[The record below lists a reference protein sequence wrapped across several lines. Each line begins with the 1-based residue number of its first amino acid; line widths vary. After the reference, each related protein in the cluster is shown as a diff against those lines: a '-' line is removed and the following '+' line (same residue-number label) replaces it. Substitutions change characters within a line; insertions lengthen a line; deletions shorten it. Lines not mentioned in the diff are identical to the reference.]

1 MRNKAVEKW
10 IEQFN
15 ASFASVESVDLASLF
30 QEEFFWRDILCISWS
45 LNTFETHQ
53 EVLGALKQNKA
64 SFPLKIE
71 GYYDVKRVDG
81 VVESFLDITN
91 GIGRGKGYVRLKRGK
106 AWTLLTTLEELQ
118 GYEEKRAERRILGT
132 RHGALK
138 NRQIWHEVKQAEEQA
153 LGDTEQPYC
162 VVVGGGQA
170 GIMLATR
177 LKKLGVSTIVLE
189 KNKRAGDSWR
199 NRYRFLTLHDPIWY
213 DHFPYIPFP
222 DDWPIFT
229 PKNKMGDWLEMY
241 TKVMDLNYWTES
253 RCSKATFDESTQHW
267 EVEVIRKGEKLTLRP
282 TQLVFTTGAYGPP
295 KKIPIKG
302 KKKFKGQIFHSSDY
316 QDGRD
321 FKGKRCVVVGS
332 ATSAHDICQDL
343 WECGAK
349 SVTMVQRSSSII
361 IKSETLLEYGFGEL
375 YSEQALKNGVTT
387 DKADLLFASLPY
399 KLVPDAHR
407 EVYRQMY
414 EHDKEFYDQLQE
426 SGFKFDF
433 GEDGSGLLMRALR
446 TASGYYIDV
455 GASELIIQ
463 KKIKLKT
470 GATPERCDEKS
481 LYFDD
486 GSKLAAD
493 VIFFAIGYYSMDKV
507 IEKLISKET
516 AEKVGRFW
524 GIGSGIKGDPGPWEG
539 ELRNLWKP
547 TKQANLWFHGGNLH
561 LSRFYSK
568 YVALQIKG
576 RMEQVKMKPVMTN
589 KSVNL
594 EGIAEE

>member
-1 MRNKAVEKW
+1 MTNKAIEQW
-10 IEQFN
+10 IERFN
-15 ASFASVESVDLASLF
+15 TSFASAKTIDFDSLF
-30 QEEFFWRDILCISWS
+30 QKEFFWRDILCISWS
-45 LNTFETHQ
+45 LNTFETQ
-53 EVLGALKQNKA
+53 QQILEALKQNKA
-64 SFPLKIE
+64 VLPLRID
-71 GYYDVKRVDG
+71 GYYDVKRAG
-81 VVESFLDITN
+81 GIVECFLDLSS
-91 GIGRGKGYVRLKRGK
+91 GIGRGKGYVRLKGGK

-118 GYEEKRAERRILGT
+118 GHEEKRGEQRILGT
-132 RHGALK
+132 RHGAHK
-138 NRQIWHEVKQAEEQA
+138 NRRIWHEEKQAEEQA
-153 LGDTEQPYC
+153 LGYSKQPYC
-162 VVVGGGQA
+162 LVVGGGQA

-177 LKKLGVSTIVLE
+177 LKKLGVPTIVLE

-253 RCSKATFDESTQHW
+253 RCTKANFDETKQEW
-267 EVEVIRKGEKLTLRP
+267 EVDILRKGEKLTLRP

-295 KKIPIKG
+295 KGIPIKG
-302 KKKFKGQIFHSSDY
+302 KKKFKGQIFHSSEY
-316 QDGRD
+316 QDGRNFTD
-321 FKGKRCVVVGS
+321 KRCVVVGS

-375 YSEQALKNGVTT
+375 YSEQALKNGITI
-387 DKADLLFASLPY
+387 DKADLLFASTPY
-399 KLVPDAHR
+399 KLLPDQHR
-407 EVYRQMY
+407 VTYQQIY
-414 EHDKEFYDQLQE
+414 EHDREFYDQLGAA
-426 SGFKFDF
+426 GFYFNF
-433 GEDGSGLLMRALR
+433 GEDGSGLLMQALR

-463 KKIKLKT
+463 KKVKLKT
-470 GATPERCDEKS
+470 GVTPERVDEEL

-486 GSKLAAD
+486 GTKLAAD
-493 VIFFAIGYYSMDKV
+493 VIFFAIGYHSMDKI

-547 TKQANLWFHGGNLH
+547 TKQSNLWFHGGNLH

-576 RMEQVKMKPVMTN
+576 RMEQVSMKPIMSN
-589 KSVNL
+589 
-594 EGIAEE
+594 

>member
-1 MRNKAVEKW
+1 MRNKAVEQW
-10 IEQFN
+10 IKQFN
-15 ASFASVESVDLASLF
+15 TSFASVKTIDLDCLF
-30 QEEFFWRDILCISWS
+30 QEKFFWRDILCISWS

-53 EVLGALKQNKA
+53 EVLEALKQNKVVL
-64 SFPLKIE
+64 PLRIE
-71 GYYDVKRVDG
+71 GYYDLKGDG
-81 VVESFLDITN
+81 EVVECFVDLSS

-106 AWTLLTTLEELQ
+106 AWTLLTTLEELH
-118 GYEEKRAERRILGT
+118 GHEEKRGDQRILGT
-132 RHGALK
+132 RHGAHK
-138 NRQIWHEVKQAEEQA
+138 NRQIWHEEKKAEEQA
-153 LGDTEQPYC
+153 LGYSEQPYC
-162 VVVGGGQA
+162 LVVGGGQA

-177 LKKLGVSTIVLE
+177 LKKLGVSTIILE

-199 NRYRFLTLHDPIWY
+199 NRYRFLTLHDPVWY
-213 DHFPYIPFP
+213 DHFPYISFP

-253 RCSKATFDESTQHW
+253 KCTKATFDEAKEEW
-267 EVEVIRKGEKLTLRP
+267 EVELLRKGEKLILRP

-295 KKIPIKG
+295 KEIPIKG
-302 KKKFKGQIFHSSDY
+302 KKKFKGQIFHSSEY

-321 FKGKRCVVVGS
+321 FKGKHCVVVGA
-332 ATSAHDICQDL
+332 ATSAHDISQDL

-349 SVTMVQRSSSII
+349 SITMVQRTPSII

-375 YSEQALKNGVTT
+375 YSEQALKNGITT
-387 DKADLLFASLPY
+387 EKADLLFASTPFKLLP
-399 KLVPDAHR
+399 DQHR
-407 EVYRQMY
+407 EVYQQMY
-414 EHDKEFYDQLQE
+414 EQDKEFYDQLGA
-426 SGFKFDF
+426 SGFQFDF
-433 GEDGSGLLMRALR
+433 GEDSSGLLMRALR

-463 KKIKLKT
+463 KKVKLKT
-470 GATPERCDEKS
+470 GATPERVDEKF

-493 VIFFAIGYYSMDKV
+493 VIFFAIGYHSMDKV
-507 IEKLISKET
+507 IEKLISKKT

-547 TKQANLWFHGGNLH
+547 TKQLNLWFHGGNLH

-576 RMEQVKMKPVMTN
+576 RMEQVKMRPVMP
-589 KSVNL
+589 K
-594 EGIAEE
+594 

>member
-1 MRNKAVEKW
+1 MTNKAVEQW

-15 ASFASVESVDLASLF
+15 TSFASTKTINLDSLF

-45 LNTFETHQ
+45 LNTFETQ
-53 EVLGALKQNKA
+53 QQVTGALKQNKA
-64 SFPLKIE
+64 ALPLRID
-71 GYYDVKRVDG
+71 GYYDVKRAGG
-81 VVESFLDITN
+81 VVECFLDLSS
-91 GIGRGKGYVRLKRGK
+91 GIGRGKGYVRLKQGK

-118 GYEEKRAERRILGT
+118 GHEEKRGEQRILGT
-132 RHGALK
+132 RHGAHK
-138 NRQIWHEVKQAEEQA
+138 NRRIWHEEKQAEEQA
-153 LGDTEQPYC
+153 LGFAKQPYC
-162 VVVGGGQA
+162 LVVGGGQA
-170 GIMLATR
+170 GIMLSTR
-177 LKKLGVSTIVLE
+177 LKKLGVPTIVLE

-253 RCSKATFDESTQHW
+253 KCTKATFDETKQEW
-267 EVEVIRKGEKLTLRP
+267 EVEVLRKGEKLTLRP

-295 KKIPIKG
+295 KGIPIKG
-302 KKKFKGQIFHSSDY
+302 KKKFKGQIFHSSEY

-321 FKGKRCVVVGS
+321 FTGKRCVVVGS

-375 YSEQALKNGVTT
+375 YSEQALKNGITT
-387 DKADLLFASLPY
+387 DKADLLFASTPY
-399 KLVPDAHR
+399 KLLPDQHR
-407 EVYRQMY
+407 EVYQQVY
-414 EHDKEFYDQLQE
+414 EHDREFYDQLGAA
-426 SGFKFDF
+426 GFQFDF

-463 KKIKLKT
+463 KKVKLKT
-470 GATPERCDEKS
+470 GATPERVDEEF

-493 VIFFAIGYYSMDKV
+493 VIFFAIGYHSMDKV

-516 AEKVGRFW
+516 SEKVGRFW

-547 TKQANLWFHGGNLH
+547 TKQSNLWFHGGNLH

-576 RMEQVKMKPVMTN
+576 RMEQVKMKPIMPN
-589 KSVNL
+589 
-594 EGIAEE
+594 

>member
-1 MRNKAVEKW
+1 MRNKAVEQW
-10 IEQFN
+10 IEHFN
-15 ASFASVESVDLASLF
+15 TSFASAKTMGLHSLF
-30 QEEFFWRDILCISWS
+30 QEKFFWRDILCISWN
-45 LNTFETHQ
+45 LNTFETQ
-53 EVLGALKQNKA
+53 QQVTAALKQNKA
-64 SFPLKIE
+64 TLPLKIDD
-71 GYYDVKRVDG
+71 YYDVKRAG
-81 VVESFLDITN
+81 GIVECFLDLSC
-91 GIGRGKGYVRLKRGK
+91 GIGRGKGYVRLKGGK

-118 GYEEKRAERRILGT
+118 GHEEKRGEQRIFGT
-132 RHGALK
+132 RHGAHK
-138 NRQIWHEVKQAEEQA
+138 NRRIWHEEKQMEEEA
-153 LGDTEQPYC
+153 LGYSKQPYC
-162 VVVGGGQA
+162 LVVGGGQA

-177 LKKLGVSTIVLE
+177 LKKLGVPTIVLE

-241 TKVMDLNYWTES
+241 TTVMDLNYWTES
-253 RCSKATFDESTQHW
+253 RCTKAAFDETKQEW
-267 EVEVIRKGEKLTLRP
+267 EVEVLRKGEKLTLRP

-295 KKIPIKG
+295 KGIPIKG
-302 KKKFKGQIFHSSDY
+302 KKKFKGRIYHSSEY

-321 FKGKRCVVVGS
+321 FTGKRCVVVGS

-375 YSEQALKNGVTT
+375 YSEQALKNGITT
-387 DKADLLFASLPY
+387 EKADLLFASTPY
-399 KLVPDAHR
+399 KLLPDQHR
-407 EVYRQMY
+407 EVYQQMY
-414 EHDKEFYDQLQE
+414 EHDREFYEQLGAA
-426 SGFKFDF
+426 GFHFDF

-463 KKIKLKT
+463 KKVKLKT
-470 GATPERCDEKS
+470 GVTPERCDEEF

-493 VIFFAIGYYSMDKV
+493 VIFFAIGYHSMDKV

-547 TKQANLWFHGGNLH
+547 TKQSNLWFHGGNLH

-576 RMEQVKMKPVMTN
+576 RMEQLKMKPVMP
-589 KSVNL
+589 K
-594 EGIAEE
+594 

>member
-1 MRNKAVEKW
+1 MRNKAVEQW
-10 IEQFN
+10 IEHFN
-15 ASFASVESVDLASLF
+15 TSFASAKTMGLHSLF
-30 QEEFFWRDILCISWS
+30 QEKFFWRDILCISWN
-45 LNTFETHQ
+45 LNTFETQ
-53 EVLGALKQNKA
+53 QQVTAALKQNKA
-64 SFPLKIE
+64 TLPLKIDD
-71 GYYDVKRVDG
+71 YYDVKRAG
-81 VVESFLDITN
+81 GIVECFLDLSC
-91 GIGRGKGYVRLKRGK
+91 GIGRGKGYVRLKGGK

-118 GYEEKRAERRILGT
+118 GHEEKRGEQRIFGT
-132 RHGALK
+132 RHGAHK
-138 NRQIWHEVKQAEEQA
+138 NRRIWHEEKQMEEEA
-153 LGDTEQPYC
+153 LGYSKQPYC
-162 VVVGGGQA
+162 LVVGGGQA

-177 LKKLGVSTIVLE
+177 LKKLGVPTIVLE

-222 DDWPIFT
+222 DDWPVFT

-241 TKVMDLNYWTES
+241 TTVMDLNYWTES
-253 RCSKATFDESTQHW
+253 RCTKAAFDETKQEW
-267 EVEVIRKGEKLTLRP
+267 EVEVLRKGKKLTLRP

-295 KKIPIKG
+295 KGIPIKG
-302 KKKFKGQIFHSSDY
+302 KKKFKGRIYHSSEY

-321 FKGKRCVVVGS
+321 FTGKRCVVVGS

-375 YSEQALKNGVTT
+375 YSEQALKNGITT
-387 DKADLLFASLPY
+387 EKADLLFASTPY
-399 KLVPDAHR
+399 KLLPDQHR
-407 EVYRQMY
+407 EVYQQMY
-414 EHDKEFYDQLQE
+414 EHDREFYEQLGAA
-426 SGFKFDF
+426 GFHFDF

-463 KKIKLKT
+463 KKVKLKT
-470 GATPERCDEKS
+470 GVTPERCDEEF

-493 VIFFAIGYYSMDKV
+493 VIFFAIGYHSMDKV

-547 TKQANLWFHGGNLH
+547 TKQSNLWFHGGNLH

-576 RMEQVKMKPVMTN
+576 RMEQVKMKPVMP
-589 KSVNL
+589 K
-594 EGIAEE
+594 

>member
-1 MRNKAVEKW
+1 
-10 IEQFN
+10 
-15 ASFASVESVDLASLF
+15 
-30 QEEFFWRDILCISWS
+30 
-45 LNTFETHQ
+45 
-53 EVLGALKQNKA
+53 
-64 SFPLKIE
+64 
-71 GYYDVKRVDG
+71 
-81 VVESFLDITN
+81 
-91 GIGRGKGYVRLKRGK
+91 
-106 AWTLLTTLEELQ
+106 
-118 GYEEKRAERRILGT
+118 
-132 RHGALK
+132 
-138 NRQIWHEVKQAEEQA
+138 
-153 LGDTEQPYC
+153 
-162 VVVGGGQA
+162 
-170 GIMLATR
+170 MLATR

-222 DDWPIFT
+222 DDWPVFT

-253 RCSKATFDESTQHW
+253 RCSKATFDESTQRW
-267 EVEVIRKGEKLTLRP
+267 EVEVMRKGKKLTLQP

-295 KKIPIKG
+295 KGIPIKG
-302 KKKFKGQIFHSSDY
+302 KKKFKGQIFHSSEY
-316 QDGRD
+316 QDGRA

-375 YSEQALKNGVTT
+375 YSEQALKNGITT

-399 KLVPDAHR
+399 KLVPDVHR

-426 SGFKFDF
+426 SGFRFDF

-463 KKIKLKT
+463 KKVKLKT
-470 GATPERCDEKS
+470 GATPERVDEQF

-493 VIFFAIGYYSMDKV
+493 VIFFAIGYHSMDKV

-547 TKQANLWFHGGNLH
+547 TKQSNLWFHGGNLH

-576 RMEQVKMKPVMTN
+576 RMEQVKMKPIMP
-589 KSVNL
+589 S
-594 EGIAEE
+594 

>member
-1 MRNKAVEKW
+1 MRNKAVEQW

-15 ASFASVESVDLASLF
+15 TSFASAKTIDLHSLF
-30 QEEFFWRDILCISWS
+30 QEKFFWRDILCISWN
-45 LNTFETHQ
+45 LNTFETQ
-53 EVLGALKQNKA
+53 QQVTAALKQNKA
-64 SFPLKIE
+64 TLPLKIDD
-71 GYYDVKRVDG
+71 YYDVKRAG
-81 VVESFLDITN
+81 GIVECFLDLSC
-91 GIGRGKGYVRLKRGK
+91 GIGIGKGYVRLKGGK

-118 GYEEKRAERRILGT
+118 GHEEKRGEQRILGT
-132 RHGALK
+132 RHGAHK
-138 NRQIWHEVKQAEEQA
+138 NRRIWHEEKQAEEEA
-153 LGDTEQPYC
+153 VGYSKQPYC
-162 VVVGGGQA
+162 LVVGGGQA

-177 LKKLGVSTIVLE
+177 LKKLGVPTIVLE

-241 TKVMDLNYWTES
+241 TTVMDLNYWTES
-253 RCSKATFDESTQHW
+253 RCTKAAFDETKQEW
-267 EVEVIRKGEKLTLRP
+267 EVEVLRKGEKLALRP

-295 KKIPIKG
+295 KGIPIKG
-302 KKKFKGQIFHSSDY
+302 KKKFKGRIYHSSEY

-321 FKGKRCVVVGS
+321 FTGKRCVVVGS

-375 YSEQALKNGVTT
+375 YSEQALKNGITT
-387 DKADLLFASLPY
+387 DKADLLFASTPY
-399 KLVPDAHR
+399 KLLPDQHR
-407 EVYRQMY
+407 EVYQQMY
-414 EHDKEFYDQLQE
+414 EHDREFYEQLGAA
-426 SGFKFDF
+426 GFHFDF

-463 KKIKLKT
+463 KKVKLKT
-470 GATPERCDEKS
+470 GVTPERCDEEF

-493 VIFFAIGYYSMDKV
+493 VIFFAIGYHSMDKV

-524 GIGSGIKGDPGPWEG
+524 GIGSGINGDPGPWEG

-547 TKQANLWFHGGNLH
+547 TKQSNLWFHGGNLH

-576 RMEQVKMKPVMTN
+576 RMEQVKMKPVMP
-589 KSVNL
+589 K
-594 EGIAEE
+594 

>member
-1 MRNKAVEKW
+1 MTNKAIEQW
-10 IEQFN
+10 IERFN
-15 ASFASVESVDLASLF
+15 TSFASAKTIDFDSLF
-30 QEEFFWRDILCISWS
+30 QKEFFWRDILCISWS
-45 LNTFETHQ
+45 LNTFETQ
-53 EVLGALKQNKA
+53 QQILGALKQNKA
-64 SFPLKIE
+64 VLPLRFD
-71 GYYDVKRVDG
+71 GYYDVKRAG
-81 VVESFLDITN
+81 GIVECFLDLSI
-91 GIGRGKGYVRLKRGK
+91 GIGRGKGYVRLKGGK

-118 GYEEKRAERRILGT
+118 GHEEKRGEQRILGT
-132 RHGALK
+132 RHGAHK
-138 NRQIWHEVKQAEEQA
+138 NRRIWHEEKQAEEQA
-153 LGDTEQPYC
+153 LGYSKQPYC
-162 VVVGGGQA
+162 LVVGGGQA

-177 LKKLGVSTIVLE
+177 LKKLGVPTIVLE

-253 RCSKATFDESTQHW
+253 RCTKANFDETKQEW
-267 EVEVIRKGEKLTLRP
+267 EVDILRKGETLTLRP

-295 KKIPIKG
+295 KGIPIKG
-302 KKKFKGQIFHSSDY
+302 KKKFKGQIFHSSEY
-316 QDGRD
+316 QDGRNFTD
-321 FKGKRCVVVGS
+321 KRCVVVGS

-375 YSEQALKNGVTT
+375 YSEQALKNGITT
-387 DKADLLFASLPY
+387 DKADLLFASTPY
-399 KLVPDAHR
+399 KLLPDQHR
-407 EVYRQMY
+407 VTYQQIY
-414 EHDKEFYDQLQE
+414 EHDREFYDQLGAA
-426 SGFKFDF
+426 GFYFNF
-433 GEDGSGLLMRALR
+433 GEDGSGLLMQALR

-455 GASELIIQ
+455 GASELSIQ
-463 KKIKLKT
+463 KKVKLKT
-470 GATPERCDEKS
+470 GVTPERVDEEL

-486 GSKLAAD
+486 GTKLAAD
-493 VIFFAIGYYSMDKV
+493 VIFFAIGYHSMDKI

-547 TKQANLWFHGGNLH
+547 TKQSNLWFHGGNLH

-576 RMEQVKMKPVMTN
+576 RMEQVNMKPIMPN
-589 KSVNL
+589 
-594 EGIAEE
+594 

>member
-1 MRNKAVEKW
+1 MTNKAVEQW

-15 ASFASVESVDLASLF
+15 TSFASAKAIDFDSLF
-30 QEEFFWRDILCISWS
+30 QKEFFWRDILCISWS
-45 LNTFETHQ
+45 LNTFETQ
-53 EVLGALKQNKA
+53 QQILEALKQNKA
-64 SFPLKIE
+64 VLPLRIDS
-71 GYYDVKRVDG
+71 YYDVKRAG
-81 VVESFLDITN
+81 GIVECFLDLSS
-91 GIGRGKGYVRLKRGK
+91 GIGRGKGYVRLKGGK

-118 GYEEKRAERRILGT
+118 GHEEKRGEQRILGT
-132 RHGALK
+132 QHGAHK
-138 NRQIWHEVKQAEEQA
+138 NRRIWHEEKQAEEQA
-153 LGDTEQPYC
+153 LGYSKQPYC
-162 VVVGGGQA
+162 LVVGGGQA

-177 LKKLGVSTIVLE
+177 LKKLGVPTIVLE

-222 DDWPIFT
+222 EDWPIFT

-253 RCSKATFDESTQHW
+253 RCTKANFDETKQEW
-267 EVEVIRKGEKLTLRP
+267 EVDILRKGEKLTLRP

-295 KKIPIKG
+295 KGIPIKG
-302 KKKFKGQIFHSSDY
+302 KKKFKGQIFHSSEY
-316 QDGRD
+316 QDGRNFTD
-321 FKGKRCVVVGS
+321 KRCVVVGS

-375 YSEQALKNGVTT
+375 YSEQALKNGITI
-387 DKADLLFASLPY
+387 DKADLLFASTPY
-399 KLVPDAHR
+399 KLLPDQHR
-407 EVYRQMY
+407 VTYQQIY
-414 EHDKEFYDQLQE
+414 EHDREFYDQLGAA
-426 SGFKFDF
+426 GFYFNF
-433 GEDGSGLLMRALR
+433 GEDGSGLLMQALR

-463 KKIKLKT
+463 KKVKLKT
-470 GATPERCDEKS
+470 GVTPERVDEEL

-486 GSKLAAD
+486 GTKLAAD
-493 VIFFAIGYYSMDKV
+493 VIFFAIGYHSMDKI

-547 TKQANLWFHGGNLH
+547 TKQSNLWFHGGNLH

-576 RMEQVKMKPVMTN
+576 RMEQVSMKPIMSN
-589 KSVNL
+589 
-594 EGIAEE
+594 

>member
-1 MRNKAVEKW
+1 MTNKAIEQW
-10 IEQFN
+10 IERFN
-15 ASFASVESVDLASLF
+15 TSFASAKTIDFDSLF
-30 QEEFFWRDILCISWS
+30 QKEFFWRDILCISWS
-45 LNTFETHQ
+45 LNTFETQ
-53 EVLGALKQNKA
+53 QQILEALKQNKA
-64 SFPLKIE
+64 VLPLRID
-71 GYYDVKRVDG
+71 GYYDVKRAG
-81 VVESFLDITN
+81 GIVECFLDLSS
-91 GIGRGKGYVRLKRGK
+91 GIGRGKGYVRLKGGK

-118 GYEEKRAERRILGT
+118 GHEEKRGEQRILGT
-132 RHGALK
+132 RHGAHK
-138 NRQIWHEVKQAEEQA
+138 NRRIWHEEKQAEEQA
-153 LGDTEQPYC
+153 LGYSKQPYC
-162 VVVGGGQA
+162 LVVGGGQA

-177 LKKLGVSTIVLE
+177 LKKLGVPTIVLE

-222 DDWPIFT
+222 EDWPIFT

-253 RCSKATFDESTQHW
+253 RCTKANFDETKQEW
-267 EVEVIRKGEKLTLRP
+267 EVDILRKGEKLTLRP

-295 KKIPIKG
+295 KGIPIKG
-302 KKKFKGQIFHSSDY
+302 KKKFKGQIFHSSEY
-316 QDGRD
+316 QDGRNFTD
-321 FKGKRCVVVGS
+321 KRCVVVGS

-375 YSEQALKNGVTT
+375 YSEQALKNGITT
-387 DKADLLFASLPY
+387 DKADLLFASTPY
-399 KLVPDAHR
+399 KLLPDQHR
-407 EVYRQMY
+407 VTYQQIY
-414 EHDKEFYDQLQE
+414 EHDREFYDQLGAA
-426 SGFKFDF
+426 GFYFNF
-433 GEDGSGLLMRALR
+433 GEDGSGLLMQALR

-463 KKIKLKT
+463 KKVKLKT
-470 GATPERCDEKS
+470 GVTPERVDEEL

-486 GSKLAAD
+486 GTKLAAD
-493 VIFFAIGYYSMDKV
+493 VIFFAIGYHSMDKI

-547 TKQANLWFHGGNLH
+547 TKQSNLWFHGGNLH

-576 RMEQVKMKPVMTN
+576 RMEQVSMKPIMPN
-589 KSVNL
+589 
-594 EGIAEE
+594 

>member
-1 MRNKAVEKW
+1 
-10 IEQFN
+10 
-15 ASFASVESVDLASLF
+15 
-30 QEEFFWRDILCISWS
+30 
-45 LNTFETHQ
+45 
-53 EVLGALKQNKA
+53 
-64 SFPLKIE
+64 
-71 GYYDVKRVDG
+71 
-81 VVESFLDITN
+81 
-91 GIGRGKGYVRLKRGK
+91 
-106 AWTLLTTLEELQ
+106 
-118 GYEEKRAERRILGT
+118 
-132 RHGALK
+132 
-138 NRQIWHEVKQAEEQA
+138 
-153 LGDTEQPYC
+153 
-162 VVVGGGQA
+162 
-170 GIMLATR
+170 MLATR

-302 KKKFKGQIFHSSDY
+302 KKKFKGQIFHSSEY

-361 IKSETLLEYGFGEL
+361 IKSETLQEYGFGEL
-375 YSEQALKNGVTT
+375 YSEQALKNGITT

-463 KKIKLKT
+463 KKIKLKN

-481 LYFDD
+481 IYFDD

-493 VIFFAIGYYSMDKV
+493 VIFFAIGYHSMDKV

-547 TKQANLWFHGGNLH
+547 TKQANLWFHGATCTCHGSIPSMWRYR
-561 LSRFYSK
+561 SRGGWS
-568 YVALQIKG
+568 
-576 RMEQVKMKPVMTN
+576 N
-589 KSVNL
+589 
-594 EGIAEE
+594 

>member
-1 MRNKAVEKW
+1 
-10 IEQFN
+10 
-15 ASFASVESVDLASLF
+15 
-30 QEEFFWRDILCISWS
+30 
-45 LNTFETHQ
+45 
-53 EVLGALKQNKA
+53 
-64 SFPLKIE
+64 
-71 GYYDVKRVDG
+71 
-81 VVESFLDITN
+81 
-91 GIGRGKGYVRLKRGK
+91 
-106 AWTLLTTLEELQ
+106 
-118 GYEEKRAERRILGT
+118 
-132 RHGALK
+132 
-138 NRQIWHEVKQAEEQA
+138 
-153 LGDTEQPYC
+153 
-162 VVVGGGQA
+162 
-170 GIMLATR
+170 MLATR
-177 LKKLGVSTIVLE
+177 LKKLGVPTIVLE

-213 DHFPYIPFP
+213 VHFPYIPFP

-241 TKVMDLNYWTES
+241 TMVMDLNYWTES
-253 RCSKATFDESTQHW
+253 RCSKATFDESTQQW

-302 KKKFKGQIFHSSDY
+302 KKKFKGQIFHSSEY

-361 IKSETLLEYGFGEL
+361 IKSETLQEYGFGEL
-375 YSEQALKNGVTT
+375 YSEQALKNRITT

-399 KLVPDAHR
+399 KLVPDAHG
-407 EVYRQMY
+407 EVYRQIY
-414 EHDKEFYDQLQE
+414 EHDKEFYDQLRE

-493 VIFFAIGYYSMDKV
+493 VIFFAIGYHSMDKV

-576 RMEQVKMKPVMTN
+576 RMEHLKMKPVMPN

-594 EGIAEE
+594 GGIAGE

>member
-1 MRNKAVEKW
+1 MRNKAVEQW
-10 IEQFN
+10 IEHFN
-15 ASFASVESVDLASLF
+15 TSFASAKTMDLHSLF
-30 QEEFFWRDILCISWS
+30 QEKFFWRDILCISWN
-45 LNTFETHQ
+45 LNTFETQ
-53 EVLGALKQNKA
+53 QQVTAALKQNKA
-64 SFPLKIE
+64 TLPLKIDD
-71 GYYDVKRVDG
+71 YYDVKRAG
-81 VVESFLDITN
+81 GIVECFLDLSC
-91 GIGRGKGYVRLKRGK
+91 GIGIGKGYVRLKGGK

-118 GYEEKRAERRILGT
+118 GHEEKRGEQRIFGT
-132 RHGALK
+132 RHGAHK
-138 NRQIWHEVKQAEEQA
+138 NRRIWHEEKQVEEEA
-153 LGDTEQPYC
+153 MGYSKQPYC
-162 VVVGGGQA
+162 LVVGGGQA

-241 TKVMDLNYWTES
+241 TTVMDLNYWTES
-253 RCSKATFDESTQHW
+253 RCTKAAFDETKQEW
-267 EVEVIRKGEKLTLRP
+267 EVEVLRKGKKLTLRP

-295 KKIPIKG
+295 KGIPIKG
-302 KKKFKGQIFHSSDY
+302 KKKFKGRIYHSSEY

-321 FKGKRCVVVGS
+321 FTGKRCVVVGS

-375 YSEQALKNGVTT
+375 YSEQALKNGITT
-387 DKADLLFASLPY
+387 DKADLLFASTPY
-399 KLVPDAHR
+399 KLLPDQHR
-407 EVYRQMY
+407 EVYQQMY
-414 EHDKEFYDQLQE
+414 EHDREFYEQLGAA
-426 SGFKFDF
+426 GFHFDF
-433 GEDGSGLLMRALR
+433 GEDSSGLLMRALR

-463 KKIKLKT
+463 KKVKLKT
-470 GATPERCDEKS
+470 GVTPERCDEEF

-493 VIFFAIGYYSMDKV
+493 VIFFAIGYHSMDKV

-547 TKQANLWFHGGNLH
+547 TKQSNLWFHGGNLH

-576 RMEQVKMKPVMTN
+576 RMEQVKMKPVMP
-589 KSVNL
+589 K
-594 EGIAEE
+594 